1 MLRGATRLLAR
12 SSPSS
17 QAAPSLLRRHV
28 SSTAPYTTAPSV
40 AALITS
46 AAAANPLKDAAK
58 FYGTSSAMSAEAA
71 LPADSGLPS
80 KGISLW
86 TFSDLSSHTRA
97 LATGLSEAGLV
108 PGDKLLVCLPPQ
120 TQEYVSLVLAAAD
133 SGITLVAL
141 APPDAP
147 AAADVDPIVEALKKY
162 APRGVVLWHGY
173 RASGKGL
180 VEALFPDAGMRDA
193 RGLAGLGKL
202 TGLPLESD
210 FPGLDYVV
218 HTSDAHIRGA
228 VSFKSLL
235 VYSGAETK
243 GGAEAKS
250 GAGGDRTV
258 LVEAGSGR
266 EVSHS
271 ALLEDARKLGK
282 KLDLVSDVYA
292 RNGKVVLRPMAS
304 VEAAAGAVSALM
316 HESLLINT
324 SVDDATATAKVEN
337 ALVV

>member
-12 SSPSS
+12 PSPAS
-17 QAAPSLLRRHV
+17 QAAPSLLRRHL
-28 SSTAPYTTAPSV
+28 SSSAPYTTAPSV
-40 AALITS
+40 SALITS
-46 AAAANPLKDAAK
+46 AVAASPLKDAAK
-58 FYGTSSAMSAEAA
+58 FYGTSSAASAEAA
-71 LPADSGLPS
+71 LPADAGLPS

-120 TQEYVSLVLAAAD
+120 TQEYISLVLAAAD

-141 APPDAP
+141 APPDAL
-147 AAADVDPIVEALKKY
+147 AAVDVDPIVEALKKY

-173 RASGKGL
+173 RANGKGL
-180 VEALFPDAGMRDA
+180 VEALFPDAGVRDA

-202 TGLPLESD
+202 TGRPLESD

-235 VYSGAETK
+235 VYSGA
-243 GGAEAKS
+243 GAKS

-266 EVSHS
+266 EVTHS

-292 RNGKVVLRPMAS
+292 RNGKIVLRPMAS

-316 HESLLINT
+316 HESLLIST
-324 SVDDATATAKVEN
+324 SADDATATAKVEN